1 MNFRYD
7 INGLRAIAVIA
18 VVLFHFNPAW
28 VPGGFAGVDVF
39 FVISGFLMTGI
50 IFRGLENDN
59 FNLFKFYV
67 ARANRIIPALAVLC
81 LVLLVFG
88 WFYITPLDYRA
99 LGKHVASS
107 MGFLSNVIYWRESG
121 YFDAAS
127 HEKWLLHTWS
137 LSVEWQFYILYPIV
151 LVALKK
157 FLSLENLK
165 RLIVIGTV
173 LGFCLSVI
181 VTMKWPNPAYYLLPT
196 RAWEMMM
203 GGVAFLYPWSL
214 SESRKK
220 AVELTGLALILG
232 SYAFVSSDIPWP
244 GHFALLPVLGAYLMI
259 VSNQQS
265 SFITNNAFFQ
275 CLGKWSYSIYLW
287 HWPIVVVGYYY
298 DVQGWALYG
307 LPLSVILG
315 FISFKFVEGFKFKSF
330 SRWIDLLK
338 VKPVYMVLLIGLL
351 GSFSFFYKGFPDR
364 GRILELDNFHINE
377 KLYEEL
383 SQPLVAIKKD
393 NCRLYEKDGIP
404 HGTGCKKLDGKNEN
418 IKAIILGD
426 SHAGS
431 MASGVL
437 KSLISSGK
445 SGRVINARASGC
457 IPLKGIRHREGEMFS
472 KCGDYNDYLYA
483 KLAGSEYSK
492 IPVIIISRLNLYPFG
507 FVENGETNEPFI
519 YMEESK
525 SFSKEYLHEFKEKV
539 IEGFCEISKG
549 RPLYVV
555 KPVPEFLFN
564 VSNRYASQE
573 LMFGGINPVLMDHAQ
588 YDERNL
594 YMNDLLSDLE
604 SKCEVVILDPLPFL
618 GTNNGYI
625 SQIDGVS
632 IYEDGSHLN
641 IKGSLLLSPMFDN
654 IWF

>member
-7 INGLRAIAVIA
+7 LNGLRAIAVIA

-287 HWPIVVVGYYY
+287 HWPVVLFGYSLGIA
-298 DVQGWALYG
+298 DWWLYG
-307 LPLSVILG
+307 LPLSLILG
-315 FISFKFVEGFKFKSF
+315 SLSSIYIERIKFKSVDSITKIF
-330 SRWIDLLK
+330 FVKHIYLALMVGIASSYIYIHNGIMNRYEHGGEYTKFLNEHVYPSR
-338 VKPVYMVLLIGLL
+338 
-351 GSFSFFYKGFPDR
+351 
-364 GRILELDNFHINE
+364 DNGYCMFN
-377 KLYEEL
+377 L
-383 SQPLVAIKKD
+383 KD
-393 NCRLYEKDGIP
+393 NDVSLEDGTNCYSGSVSTSP
-404 HGTGCKKLDGKNEN
+404 SQTTVLF
-418 IKAIILGD
+418 GD
-426 SHAGS
+426 SYAGHYDPFWDE
-431 MASGVL
+431 L
-437 KSLISSGK
+437 FKEINKSYLSISTHVCNPSLNK
-445 SGRVINARASGC
+445 RFD
-457 IPLKGIRHREGEMFS
+457 REGISDVSIRS
-472 KCGDYNDYLYA
+472 KAFEQCMLNRNYL
-483 KLAGSEYSK
+483 K
-492 IPVIIISRLNLYPFG
+492 
-507 FVENGETNEPFI
+507 
-519 YMEESK
+519 
-525 SFSKEYLHEFKEKV
+525 
-539 IEGFCEISKG
+539 
-549 RPLYVV
+549 
-555 KPVPEFLFN
+555 
-564 VSNRYASQE
+564 
-573 LMFGGINPVLMDHAQ
+573 VLMD
-588 YDERNL
+588 
-594 YMNDLLSDLE
+594 S
-604 SKCEVVILDPLPFL
+604 
-618 GTNNGYI
+618 GG
-625 SQIDGVS
+625 G
-632 IYEDGSHLN
+632 
-641 IKGSLLLSPMFDN
+641 
-654 IWF
+654 